1 MARDRGAY
9 HGCVDGTLTRE
20 QAMDMLVGDVMIVN
34 PKTLPASALVGD
46 VRGIFERKNV
56 RTVLLADDGMFRG
69 AIERGG
75 LPDSAADDEP
85 AVQFADAEPLSTTP
99 GTPMRDA
106 LALLDGRDEPRLVVL
121 DEDGITLR
129 GLLCADT
136 AGTGFCV
143 R

>member
-1 MARDRGAY
+1 
-9 HGCVDGTLTRE
+9 VDGTLTRE
-20 QAMDMLVGDVMIVN
+20 QAVDMLVGDVMIAN

-85 AVQFADAEPLSTTP
+85 AVQFADAESLSTTP
-99 GTPMRDA
+99 GTPMREA

-121 DEDGITLR
+121 DEDGVTLR

>member
-1 MARDRGAY
+1 MAR
-9 HGCVDGTLTRE
+9 VDGTLTRE
-20 QAMDMLVGDVMIVN
+20 QAVDMLVADVMIPN

-46 VRGIFERKNV
+46 VRGVFEKKNV
-56 RTVLLADDGMFRG
+56 RTVLLAENGVFRG

-75 LPDSAADDEP
+75 LPATATDDDP
-85 AVQFADAEPLSTTP
+85 ALRFADAEPLSTTP

-106 LALLDGRDEPRLVVL
+106 LALLDGRGEPRLVVL
-121 DEDGITLR
+121 DEDGVTLR

>member
-1 MARDRGAY
+1 
-9 HGCVDGTLTRE
+9 VDGTLTRE
-20 QAMDMLVGDVMIVN
+20 QAAGMLVGEVMIAN
-34 PKTLPASALVGD
+34 PKTLRASALVGD
-46 VRGIFERKNV
+46 VRGVFAKKNV

-69 AIERGG
+69 AIERDS
-75 LPDSAADDEP
+75 LPGTAGDDEP
-85 AVQFADAEPLSTTP
+85 ALHFADAEPLSTTP

-121 DEDGITLR
+121 DEDGVTLR

>member
-1 MARDRGAY
+1 
-9 HGCVDGTLTRE
+9 VDGTLTRE
-20 QAMDMLVGDVMIVN
+20 QALDMLVGDVMIAN

-46 VRGIFERKNV
+46 VRGILEKKNV
-56 RTVLLADDGMFRG
+56 RTVLLAEDGVFCG
-69 AIERGG
+69 AIERDG
-75 LPDSAADDEP
+75 LPGTATDDEP
-85 AVQFADAEPLSTTP
+85 ALRFADAEPLSTTP

-106 LALLDGRDEPRLVVL
+106 LALLDGREEPRLVVL
-121 DEDGITLR
+121 DEDGRTLR

>member
-1 MARDRGAY
+1 
-9 HGCVDGTLTRE
+9 
-20 QAMDMLVGDVMIVN
+20 MLVGEVMIAN

-46 VRGIFERKNV
+46 VRGVFAKGTV
-56 RTVLLADDGMFRG
+56 RTVLLVEDGVFRG
-69 AIERGG
+69 AIERDA
-75 LPDSAADDEP
+75 LPGTAAADEP
-85 AVQFADAEPLSTTP
+85 ARRFADVQPLSTTP

-121 DEDGITLR
+121 DEDGVTLR

>member
-1 MARDRGAY
+1 M
-9 HGCVDGTLTRE
+9 DGSLTRE
-20 QAMDMLVGDVMIVN
+20 QAAGMLVGEVMIAN

-46 VRGIFERKNV
+46 VRSVFEKRTV
-56 RTVLLADDGMFRG
+56 RTVLLAEDGVFRG
-69 AIERGG
+69 AIERDGIPG
-75 LPDSAADDEP
+75 TAADDEP
-85 AVQFADAEPLSTTP
+85 ALRFADAEPLSTTP
-99 GTPMRDA
+99 WTPMRDV

-121 DEDGITLR
+121 DDDGLTLR

>member
-1 MARDRGAY
+1 
-9 HGCVDGTLTRE
+9 VEGTLTRE
-20 QAMDMLVGDVMIVN
+20 QAVDMLVGDVMIAN
-34 PKTLPASALVGD
+34 PKTLPASAVVGD
-46 VRGIFERKNV
+46 VRGVFEKKNV
-56 RTVLLADDGMFRG
+56 RTVLLAEKGVFRG

-75 LPDSAADDEP
+75 LPATATDDDP
-85 AVQFADAEPLSTTP
+85 ALRFADAEPLSTTP

-106 LALLDGRDEPRLVVL
+106 LALLDGRGEPRLVVL
-121 DEDGITLR
+121 DEDGVTLR

>member
-1 MARDRGAY
+1 M
-9 HGCVDGTLTRE
+9 DGTLTRE
-20 QAMDMLVGDVMIVN
+20 QAVDMLVADVMIPN

-46 VRGIFERKNV
+46 VRGVFEKKNV
-56 RTVLLADDGMFRG
+56 RTVLLAENGVFRG

-75 LPDSAADDEP
+75 LPATATDDDP
-85 AVQFADAEPLSTTP
+85 ALRFADAEPLSTTP

-106 LALLDGRDEPRLVVL
+106 LALLDGRGEPRLVVL
-121 DEDGITLR
+121 DEDGVTLR